1 MTSPSPALLDAIL
14 AASHPADMEEQLRAA
29 DAATVQAVLD
39 AHDAERRETL
49 RISAAWKGLA
59 EEAGPYSTGRD
70 DTLAAV
76 FARMPA
82 DVRARAMEHV
92 QVLEAAGVVQAGPGL

>member
-1 MTSPSPALLDAIL
+1 MTSPSPALVDAIL
-14 AASHPADMEEQLRAA
+14 AAAHPTDVEEQLLAA
-29 DAATVQAVLD
+29 DAATIQTVLD
-39 AHDAERRETL
+39 VLDAERRETL

-59 EEAGPYSTGRD
+59 DEAGPYSTGRD
-70 DTLAAV
+70 DTLAAM

-92 QVLEAAGVVQAGPGL
+92 RVLEAAGVAQAGPGL